1 MDTPFTRR
9 NSVDET
15 YNYEDEFINISNT
28 YMRLLYSITDN
39 YSTNLQTY
47 QTLMERCLTMG
58 FQTQMNLFRLIHLNR
73 RTANS
78 VPQQRH
84 VPIIPQS
91 PSTNT
96 TNTQNTTNTETD
108 AVSNITPINTAPITT
123 IPVNTAPITT
133 IPVNTTPIRNTIR
146 RNAPFIR
153 RQNSISRR
161 RYTEDTPIIPNPFY
175 SHLFLP
181 FEDVVV
187 RPTNI
192 EIDTASTILIY
203 NSNNWNYE
211 QHTCPISLEQFEENM
226 EIRRLNVCGHIFKK
240 TNIDRWFERNV
251 RCPVCR
257 FDIREVQTDTEL
269 NSISEIPEPEPE
281 PNSISEIPEPEPEP
295 DSDLDIDQIAD
306 SILSQENDL
315 STISNQSNII
325 YNEDTLPDP
334 EFASQ
339 SSHLLPLSSTSLF
352 NILNNELEN
361 FSQQNQTQ
369 LGTDNNPLSVLMNL
383 NISRLDLSN
392 NPI

>member
-15 YNYEDEFINISNT
+15 YNYQDEFINISNT
-28 YMRLLYSITDN
+28 YMRLLHNITDN

-47 QTLMERCLTMG
+47 QSLMERCLTMG

-73 RTANS
+73 RNANS
-78 VPQQRH
+78 GPHQ
-84 VPIIPQS
+84 IPQ
-91 PSTNT
+91 P
-96 TNTQNTTNTETD
+96 TNTQTTNTETTT
-108 AVSNITPINTAPITT
+108 NIQTDTPIHTTPIHTT
-123 IPVNTAPITT
+123 PIH
-133 IPVNTTPIRNTIR
+133 TTPIRNTVR
-146 RNAPFIR
+146 RNVRPANIPVIR

-175 SHLFLP
+175 THLIYP

-192 EIDTASTILIY
+192 EIDNATTILIY
-203 NSNNWNYE
+203 NSNDWNYE
-211 QHTCPISLEQFEENM
+211 QRTCPISLEQFEENM

-240 TNIDRWFERNV
+240 ANIDRWFERNV

-257 FDIREVQTDTEL
+257 FDIREVERDIEPNTI
-269 NSISEIPEPEPE
+269 NEIPDPELQPE
-281 PNSISEIPEPEPEP
+281 PNTINEIPDSEP

-315 STISNQSNII
+315 STISNHSNII
-325 YNEDTLPDP
+325 YNEDTLPDS

-339 SSHLLPLSSTSLF
+339 SSHLLPLSSTNLF

-361 FSQQNQTQ
+361 YSQQNQLQ
-369 LGTDNNPLSVLMNL
+369 FGRDNNPLSVLMNIG
-383 NISRLDLSN
+383 ISQLDLSN
-392 NPI
+392 NQF

>member
-28 YMRLLYSITDN
+28 YMRLLHNITDN

-84 VPIIPQS
+84 VPIVSQS
-91 PSTNT
+91 PSTHTTNTQT

-123 IPVNTAPITT
+123 IPI
-133 IPVNTTPIRNTIR
+133 NTTPIRNTIR
-146 RNAPFIR
+146 RNVPFIR

-161 RYTEDTPIIPNPFY
+161 RYTEDTPIMPNPFY
-175 SHLFLP
+175 THLFLP

-187 RPTNI
+187 SPTNR

-211 QHTCPISLEQFEENM
+211 QHTCPISLEQFEDNM

-240 TNIDRWFERNV
+240 TNIDLWFERNV

-257 FDIREVQTDTEL
+257 FDIREVQIDTEP
-269 NSISEIPEPEPE
+269 NAISESETESESGSE
-281 PNSISEIPEPEPEP
+281 PNSISEIPDPEP
-295 DSDLDIDQIAD
+295 
-306 SILSQENDL
+306 
-315 STISNQSNII
+315 
-325 YNEDTLPDP
+325 
-334 EFASQ
+334 
-339 SSHLLPLSSTSLF
+339 
-352 NILNNELEN
+352 
-361 FSQQNQTQ
+361 
-369 LGTDNNPLSVLMNL
+369 
-383 NISRLDLSN
+383 
-392 NPI
+392 